1 MDEKVNE
8 QKLLQKSFQDQK
20 TQAIDT
26 VWQIKT
32 QYSGG
37 DRVFE
42 YCLEGMMSKK
52 EKLFEHILKVNKP
65 QNEPQRN
72 LEEIKKE
79 VESFKDNT
87 SVEIPNIPL
96 LQFDK
101 KNIESDILMLHR
113 KLKSV
118 HSVKQKL

>member
-1 MDEKVNE
+1 
-8 QKLLQKSFQDQK
+8 
-20 TQAIDT
+20 
-26 VWQIKT
+26 
-32 QYSGG
+32 
-37 DRVFE
+37 
-42 YCLEGMMSKK
+42 MSKK

-79 VESFKDNT
+79 VESFKENT

-101 KNIESDILMLHR
+101 KILRVILYSIQQ
-113 KLKSV
+113 LWGILT
-118 HSVKQKL
+118 VK